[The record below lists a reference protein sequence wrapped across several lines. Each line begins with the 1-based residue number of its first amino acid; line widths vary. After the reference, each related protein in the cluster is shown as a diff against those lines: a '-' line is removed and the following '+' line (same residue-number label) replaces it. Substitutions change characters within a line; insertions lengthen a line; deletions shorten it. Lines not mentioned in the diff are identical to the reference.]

1 MRGVTHERV
10 PGAGAPAEAGDQPV
24 PGVHGITSPKK
35 KKHTKSAMSKEETE
49 RVFGEATNKWVQTFS
64 QLVPLEQLDV
74 GIGLAGGQI
83 RLLAEDQVHE
93 ALKGFQQVPPTKPID
108 VTVWNP
114 NLADPGLPPTFCSPY
129 PPHPLLS
136 QLPRRGS

>member
-1 MRGVTHERV
+1 M
-10 PGAGAPAEAGDQPV
+10 

-35 KKHTKSAMSKEETE
+35 KKRTKSAMTKEETE
-49 RVFGEATNKWVQTFS
+49 RVFGEATDKWVQTFS

-83 RLLAEDQVHE
+83 RLLAEDQVQE

-129 PPHPLLS
+129 PPLPLLS